1 MKTIFSPIPYQE
13 LGKTP
18 TAAAA
23 TTVQEPRKTLEE
35 VQRMI
40 PDILAETDPIQQAQ
54 LWQKLRD
61 SQSLKYFGSAN
72 LRTFPVSLSML
83 EQRTA
88 LTPTNLGLDDSN
100 VNLDDFKYATIYV
113 LAFSAISGVASL
125 AFLPPNIGATL
136 CYVFAVLPVLFLGIG
151 STAPGLIADVIAK
164 MRGAN
169 NELSSS
175 VSERDRRIRHEAA
188 HFCCGYWCG
197 LSVNQYALDPMPQV
211 EFQVGTPPYSNTQI
225 AALAVTALAG
235 LVAEAKEYSNAMG
248 AREDL
253 LVLENDV
260 FRKSQEFLGAAAQ
273 QDLTRWGALTAA
285 LLLQQHKPKF
295 EKVVE
300 AFARNAKLEEC
311 ITILEST

>member
-1 MKTIFSPIPYQE
+1 
-13 LGKTP
+13 
-18 TAAAA
+18 
-23 TTVQEPRKTLEE
+23 
-35 VQRMI
+35 
-40 PDILAETDPIQQAQ
+40 
-54 LWQKLRD
+54 
-61 SQSLKYFGSAN
+61 
-72 LRTFPVSLSML
+72 ML
-83 EQRTA
+83 EQRTG

-125 AFLPPNIGATL
+125 ALLPPNIGATL

-164 MRGAN
+164 MRNGSG
-169 NELSSS
+169 SST
-175 VSERDRRIRHEAA
+175 VSERERRIRHEAA

-197 LSVNQYALDPMPQV
+197 LSVDGYSVLDDDRVPRV
-211 EFQVGTPPYSNTQI
+211 EFRVGTPPYSNNQI

-248 AREDL
+248 ARQDL

-260 FRKSQEFLGAAAQ
+260 FRKSQDFLGAAVQ
-273 QDLTRWGALTAA
+273 QDLTRWGAFTAA
-285 LLLQQHKPKF
+285 LLLQQHKPKY

-300 AFARNAKLEEC
+300 AFSRNAKIEEC
-311 ITILEST
+311 ITILESE